1 MNNNILVIGA
11 GVSGLSSA
19 ILLHDAGNKVSIWA
33 KDLTPDTTSNI
44 AAAFWYPYL
53 CNPRD
58 KAITWSK
65 NTYQYLEKNV
75 MTDDTSGTRYI
86 MFTEYLKEM
95 SPDPW
100 WRPAVEV
107 FERPRAE
114 ELPNGY
120 VDGYRTKAIVMDTSR
135 YLPWLLIQL
144 EQRGIEIVQRAVS
157 SFDEAYKDFDVVVNC
172 TGLGSKELCNDN
184 RVFPVRGQVLR
195 VQHNG
200 FNDVVSDDSDEN
212 LAYIIPRF
220 NDIIIGGTSQANDW
234 NLQID
239 PNDTADILRK
249 AKTISSDFE
258 NVKILEEKVGL
269 RPARNEIRLEAE
281 DKNGKFL
288 IHNYGHGGAGF
299 TLSWGCANDV
309 KELVKALTVKQSRP
323 ATF

>member
-1 MNNNILVIGA
+1 MSKNVLVIGA
-11 GVSGLSSA
+11 GVSGLSTA
-19 ILLHDAGNKVSIWA
+19 IILHDAGHKVNIWT

-65 NTYQYLEKNV
+65 STYQYLEKNAL
-75 MTDDTSGTRYI
+75 TDDTSGTRYI
-86 MFTEYLKEM
+86 MFTEYLKVK
-95 SPDPW
+95 SPEPW
-100 WRPAVEV
+100 WRPAVDV
-107 FERPRAE
+107 FERPSPE

-135 YLPWLLIQL
+135 YLPWLLLQL
-144 EQRGIEIVQRAVS
+144 EQRGIEVVQREVS
-157 SFDEAYKDFDVVVNC
+157 NFDETLEHYDVVVNC
-172 TGLGSKELCNDN
+172 TGLGSRELCNDK

-195 VQHNG
+195 VEPNG
-200 FNDVVSDDSDEN
+200 FNDVVADESDEN

-234 NLQID
+234 NLQVD

-249 AKTISSDFE
+249 AKTISSEFDD
-258 NVKILEEKVGL
+258 VKILEEKVGL
-269 RPARNEIRLEAE
+269 RPARDEIRLEAE
-281 DKNGKFL
+281 DRNGKLL

-309 KELVKALTVKQSRP
+309 AQLVKDLND
-323 ATF
+323 

>member
-1 MNNNILVIGA
+1 MAKDTLVIGA
-11 GVSGLSSA
+11 GVSGLSTA
-19 ILLHDAGNKVSIWA
+19 ILLHDAGYKVSIWT

-65 NTYQYLEKNV
+65 NTYQYLEQNV
-75 MTDDTSGTRYI
+75 MADKTSGTRYI
-86 MFTEYLKEM
+86 MFTEYLKKE

-107 FERPRAE
+107 FERPNTE

-135 YLPWLLIQL
+135 YLPWLLAQL
-144 EQRGIEIVQRAVS
+144 EQRGIKIVQREVS
-157 SFDEAYKDFDVVVNC
+157 NFSEAFDNYDVVVNC
-172 TGLGSKELCNDN
+172 TGLGSKELCNDE

-195 VQHNG
+195 VEHNG
-200 FNDVVSDDSDEN
+200 FNDVVADESEEN

-234 NLQID
+234 NLQVD
-239 PNDTADILRK
+239 PHDTDDILRK
-249 AKTISSDFE
+249 AKTISSEFND
-258 NVKILEEKVGL
+258 VKILEEKVGL
-269 RPARNEIRLEAE
+269 RPARDEVRLEAE
-281 DKNGKFL
+281 DKNGKLL

-299 TLSWGCANDV
+299 TLSWGCALDV
-309 KELVKALTVKQSRP
+309 VQLVKDRSE
-323 ATF
+323 